1 MGNYAKRK
9 TSNHQCNSENV
20 GGRLGAFKTKSRE
33 NGNVSNQIPHSDST
47 WGSSSG
53 EKSDYTKFRNLGGA
67 LSQLR
72 KLRDS
77 HLAHTQAKEQK
88 LKKELKDNEAHR
100 ENLLQAFEKIESILK
115 ELGVSEEPS

>member
-1 MGNYAKRK
+1 MDNHGKRK
-9 TSNHQCNSENV
+9 TSNHKCNSENV

-33 NGNVSNQIPHSDST
+33 HGNVSNQISHSDST

-72 KLRDS
+72 ELRDS

-88 LKKELKDNEAHR
+88 LKKELNENKAHR
-100 ENLLQAFEKIESILK
+100 ENLLKALDKIEKFL
-115 ELGVSEEPS
+115 EEFGVSEEPS